1 METSTQNDPNRLTLE
16 ILNMIKDQRDAEQAK
31 LRDERRWKRVKLLFM
46 VLIIAV
52 PMLSYSVLFTQL
64 LDKGAGVHIG
74 VVKLHGAIGDD
85 QAATRMIRAMDE
97 AMKNP
102 KSKGLILDINSPGGS
117 PAQSE
122 RMRLRID
129 YLRKEYPDKH
139 IVAVGGDLIASG
151 GYLVASGAE
160 RISVLPSTL
169 TGSIGVIHQSY
180 GLKRVAEKL
189 NVDVRTV
196 HSGENKAILNEFS
209 TMGPKEVAFIQD
221 MTSKIHTLFIDYVR
235 RGRGERLH
243 ENAEMFTGLFWL
255 GDDAIKMGLVDDIAT
270 IDEVAEKTFGG
281 GELKLY
287 GKQSPLDSLR
297 SLSSSIEQAA
307 SFMSLATASGLSLQ

>member
-1 METSTQNDPNRLTLE
+1 MEPSNQSDPNNVSLE
-16 ILNMIKDQRDAEQAK
+16 ILKMVRDQREGDRIRM
-31 LRDERRWKRVKLLFM
+31 RDERRWKRVKLLFM
-46 VLIIAV
+46 VLLIAV
-52 PMLSYSVLFTQL
+52 PTLSYSVLFSQMLEGRGKT
-64 LDKGAGVHIG
+64 HIA
-74 VVKLHGAIGDD
+74 VVQLHGAIGDD

-102 KSKGLILDINSPGGS
+102 KSKGLIIDINSPGGS

-122 RMRLRID
+122 RMRIRIE
-129 YLRKEYPDKH
+129 YLRNKYPDKH

-169 TGSIGVIHQSY
+169 TGSIGVIHQSF
-180 GLKRVAEKL
+180 GLKRLAEKL
-189 NVDVRTV
+189 DVDVRTI
-196 HSGENKAILNEFS
+196 HSGESKAILNEFA
-209 TMGPKEVAFIQD
+209 TMEPKDVAFIQD
-221 MTSKIHTLFIDYVR
+221 MTKQIHTLFIDYVR
-235 RGRGERLH
+235 RGRGNRLH
-243 ENAEMFTGLFWL
+243 ETPEMFSGLFWL
-255 GDDAIKMGLVDDIAT
+255 ADDAIKMGLVDDIGT

-307 SFMSLATASGLSLQ
+307 GFLSLYTATGMSLQ